1 MKKITLVIA
10 AAVALSLA
18 GSTAKAAPIT
28 ASGTLAVTA
37 TVTSQIYMIFNTD
50 GSGVALTGAGSNAA
64 TLPFGSVSAFT
75 TPPANVTQ
83 TLQATTFTISTPVD
97 VNVRISNPAAASA
110 TCTLKAQLASADATN
125 NWTVGGVAVTNA
137 SAVTVNGTLA
147 YQTGNVTTGGVT
159 EAVAI
164 AIPYTE
170 AATTISNTINFTA
183 TSN

>member
-1 MKKITLVIA
+1 MKRITLVIA

-18 GSTAKAAPIT
+18 GSTAKAANT

-37 TVTSQIYMIFNTD
+37 TVTSQIYMIFNSD

-64 TLPFGSVSAFT
+64 TLPFGSVSAFSA
-75 TPPANVTQ
+75 PPANVTLS
-83 TLQATTFTISTPVD
+83 LQATTFTISTPVD

-110 TCTLKAQLASADATN
+110 TCKLTAQLASADATN
-125 NWTVGGVAVTNA
+125 TWTVGGTAVTSASAATINA
-137 SAVTVNGTLA
+137 SLA
-147 YQTGNVTTGGVT
+147 YQTGNVTTGGVS

>member
-1 MKKITLVIA
+1 MKKLTLVIA
-10 AAVALSLA
+10 TAAVALFLA
-18 GSTAKAAPIT
+18 GSTANAAS

-50 GSGVALTGAGSNAA
+50 ASGVALTGSGSNAA
-64 TLPFGSVSAFT
+64 TLPFGSVSAFSA
-75 TPPANVTQ
+75 PPANVTL
-83 TLQATTFTISTPVD
+83 TLQATTFTISTPMD

-110 TCTLKAQLASADATN
+110 NCKLTAQLASADATN
-125 NWTVGGVAVTNA
+125 TWTVGGVAVTNA
-137 SAVTVNGTLA
+137 SAATINATLA
-147 YQTGNVTTGGVT
+147 YQTGNQPTGGVS

-164 AIPYTE
+164 AVPYTE